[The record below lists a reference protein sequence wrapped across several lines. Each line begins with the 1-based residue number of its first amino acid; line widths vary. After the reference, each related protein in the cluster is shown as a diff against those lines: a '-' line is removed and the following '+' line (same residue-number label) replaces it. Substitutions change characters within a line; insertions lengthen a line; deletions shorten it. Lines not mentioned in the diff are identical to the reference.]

1 MSEWL
6 GIARSGGEPKALL
19 GRVIEAEV
27 GLERKVP
34 SYQRWRANR
43 VSGEARRA
51 CAAVPRVAVSW
62 DFLWTA
68 AEPADAA
75 RICWYVRRPVR
86 RKPVPCAAKTS
97 PKMLGKDNAGARE
110 CAAKGRGRRAELV
123 FGGLRCLTF
132 ELS

>member
-1 MSEWL
+1 M
-6 GIARSGGEPKALL
+6 
-19 GRVIEAEV
+19 IEAEV
-27 GLERKVP
+27 GLERKVR

-51 CAAVPRVAVSW
+51 SAAVPRDAVSL

-75 RICWYVRRPVR
+75 RTCWTVRRPVR
-86 RKPVPCAAKTS
+86 RRPVSCAAKTW
-97 PKMLGKDNAGARE
+97 PKLYGEDNAGARE
-110 CAAKGRGRRAELV
+110 CAAKGRGRRAELD